1 MNLKNDLNIIN
12 EAVRLGFWSLS
23 PNDLIKTVTLG
34 IDDEYHKEI
43 VKWTKGKEKTQSI
56 ISRYKEKIAVL
67 TREYGNDK
75 LSPTLLAAGI
85 AFLILCSGLYY
96 MSNWLLAPGGIVL
109 ITLTVLGAIIMR
121 FQSFEDK
128 IWRYISLGSVSILS
142 FFIVIFGM
150 IGNQFNNTYAVLCG
164 IATGIIVFVVN
175 ISFSKEVISEVF
187 GTMTKLWIIM
197 RKFWNERVLEF
208 WLRRHKHFQT
218 KLFSTEAKKNVLAD
232 KARAVVMNEYN
243 LGKSMNTETKE
254 LNTEIMML
262 PIKNGEMKHVQ

>member
-218 KLFSTEAKKNVLAD
+218 KLLSTEAKKNILAD
-232 KARAVVMNEYN
+232 IARALIMNEYN
-243 LGKSMNTETKE
+243 LGKSMKTETKE
-254 LNTEIMML
+254 LNTEIKML
-262 PIKNGEMKHVQ
+262 PIKNGEMKHV